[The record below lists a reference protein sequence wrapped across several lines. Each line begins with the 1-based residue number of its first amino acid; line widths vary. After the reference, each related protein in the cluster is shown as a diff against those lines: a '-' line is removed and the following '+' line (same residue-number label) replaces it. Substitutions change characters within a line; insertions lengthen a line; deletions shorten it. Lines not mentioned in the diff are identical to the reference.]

1 MSRFPLSC
9 FLLLCAICEICGHVL
24 SSADAATVGD
34 IDKAVAAIAD
44 YADGKPRRPLFAIEE
59 IVRKTG
65 GQAELRRHLEA
76 RLIELLKGDAS
87 HECKLFV
94 CQQLWVVGSD
104 ASLPALEPMLLDEK
118 TAHIACYAIGLR
130 PSAKADAALLNA
142 LGRSSGKARTQ
153 IIIQLGQR
161 RVRAS
166 VPELGR
172 IATDVSLAE
181 VANAATAALGQIG
194 DEGAAGELAKVRGLR
209 PDLVAKQASLQCA
222 ERLAAAGKA
231 EPAVA
236 IFEALHGEK
245 EPRLIRRGAL
255 LGLMRVGGETMV
267 PLVISVLRGE
277 DAMMRATA
285 IAGIRAMRGAG
296 VGQRFAA
303 ELPKLSPAVQVLL
316 IGALAGRGDASARAA
331 IAAAAS
337 SPSAE
342 VRTAALQALGT
353 LGTAASAGALAD
365 AVVAGRSEGETQA
378 ALVSLRGLKGKGVD
392 AAIVERLEAAKPE
405 ARALLVQVLADRN
418 AVSAVPALLD
428 QTSDVVVRKA
438 AYRALGRLAGPQDV
452 PALVKLLVGLEGD
465 EGRRDAEKAVVLASR
480 RIADEA
486 TRADAALAA
495 LGAAREATARCSL
508 LRVLGG
514 IANARAFE
522 ALRAAAADADAG
534 VQDAAV
540 RALADWPDARAKD
553 ALIGIVGKTEN
564 PTHRVL
570 ALRGYVR
577 LLGEAGGI
585 PSQQTLD
592 ACAAALKQARTPQE
606 KKLILGAMGK
616 VSHPAALALV
626 EPLLADPAVRAE
638 AELALLGIARAVAG
652 ARPDAAVAALAKLV
666 RSSKNAATRKQA
678 RQIVQAT
685 KQIGEYVVAWQVS
698 GPYLE
703 EGKAAAQLFGIAFPP
718 EKGGG
723 DWRLLPL
730 GPPSQPWMLDLA
742 GALGA
747 GDHRVCYVRTWLH
760 SEKAQAAR
768 LEFGTDD
775 GNKVWLNGKLVHAK
789 NVGGAA
795 VPGGYRANVAL
806 RQGWNAL
813 VLKITQW
820 SGPWQ
825 FCLAVRGREGGRL
838 DDVQTDCLYPKGE
851 SP

>member
-1 MSRFPLSC
+1 MSRFPVSC
-9 FLLLCAICEICGHVL
+9 FLLLCAICVICGWPLL
-24 SSADAATVGD
+24 SDAATVAE

-44 YADGKPRRPLFAIEE
+44 YADGKPRRPLLAIEE
-59 IVRKTG
+59 IIRQAK

-76 RLIELLKGDAS
+76 KLVELIQSDAS

-104 ASLPALEPMLLDEK
+104 ASLAALEPMLLDEK

-130 PSAKADAALLNA
+130 PSPKAGAALRSALAKAKGGALL
-142 LGRSSGKARTQ
+142 Q

-161 RVRAS
+161 RDRKS
-166 VPELGR
+166 VPPLRRLALLGNL
-172 IATDVSLAE
+172 ATVSD
-181 VANAATAALGQIG
+181 AATTALGQIG
-194 DEGAAGELAKVRGLR
+194 DERAAKALAEIRKTNRG
-209 PDLVAKQASLQCA
+209 DMAKRAALQCA
-222 ERLAAAGKA
+222 ERLAAAGRNEQA
-231 EPAVA
+231 IAIYEELHDPEEP
-236 IFEALHGEK
+236 K
-245 EPRLIRRGAL
+245 LIRRGAL

-267 PLVISVLRGE
+267 PLVVSVLRGE
-277 DAMMRATA
+277 DAMMKATA
-285 IAGIRAMRGAG
+285 VAGIRSMAG
-296 VGQRFAA
+296 EGVARRFAA
-303 ELPKLSPAVQVLL
+303 ELPKLSPDVQVLL

-331 IAAAAS
+331 IVAATGSPDAA
-337 SPSAE
+337 
-342 VRTAALQALGT
+342 VRTAALEALGRF
-353 LGTAASAGALAD
+353 GDAGSASALAGA
-365 AVVAGRSEGETQA
+365 VAEGRSEGETQA

-392 AAIVERLEAAKPE
+392 AVIVGMLERAKPE
-405 ARALLVQVLADRN
+405 ARVLLIQALADRN

-428 QTSDVVVRKA
+428 QANDVAVRKA
-438 AYRALGRLAGPQDV
+438 AYRALGRLARPQDV
-452 PALVKLLVGLEGD
+452 PALAKLLVGLEGE
-465 EGRRDAEKAVVLASR
+465 EGRKDAEKAVVLASR

-486 TRADAALAA
+486 TRADAALGA
-495 LGAAREATARCSL
+495 LGTAKDAAARCSL

-514 IANARAFE
+514 IANVRAFE
-522 ALRAAAADADAG
+522 ALRDAAADADAA

-553 ALIGIVGKTEN
+553 ALMGIVGRTRD

-577 LLGEAGGI
+577 VLGEAGGI

-592 ACAAALKQARTPQE
+592 AYAAALKQARAPQE
-606 KKLILGAMGK
+606 KKLVLGALGK

-626 EPLLADPAVRAE
+626 EPLLADPAVTAE

-652 ARPDAAVAALAKLV
+652 ARPDAAAAALAKLV
-666 RSSKNAATRKQA
+666 RSSKNADTRKQA
-678 RQIVQAT
+678 QQIVQAT
-685 KQIGEYVVAWQVS
+685 KRIGDYAVAWQVS
-698 GPYLE
+698 GPYLD
-703 EGKAAAQLFGIAFPP
+703 EGKAGAQLFGVAFPP

-723 DWRLLPL
+723 EWRLLPL

-760 SEKAQAAR
+760 AEKAHPAR

-795 VPGGYRANVAL
+795 VPGGYKANVTL
-806 RQGWNAL
+806 RKGWNAL

-825 FCLAVRGREGGRL
+825 FCLAIRGRDGGEL
-838 DDVQTDCLYPKGE
+838 DGVRADCLYE
-851 SP
+851 TNRN